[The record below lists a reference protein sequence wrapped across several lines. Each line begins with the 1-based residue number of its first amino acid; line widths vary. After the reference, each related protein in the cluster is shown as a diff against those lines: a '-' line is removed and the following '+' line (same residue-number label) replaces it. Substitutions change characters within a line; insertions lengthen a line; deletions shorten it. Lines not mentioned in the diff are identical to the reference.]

1 MPGTIKLILTSAL
14 AIPFLLSTS
23 VVHAADGIGSG
34 FYRTASTGGNLASI
48 VDFSGNI
55 GGASGKAR
63 RAIGRFGTRT
73 KVELSYRKHEVD
85 EIFFPGD
92 GPAAEINANW
102 DSSSTTVFAN
112 DLIDLPPL
120 SLPVASFAAVE
131 PGIRR

>member
-23 VVHAADGIGSG
+23 VAHAADGIGSG

-55 GGASGKAR
+55 GGALGKAR
-63 RAIGRFGTRT
+63 RPIGRFGTRT

-85 EIFFPGD
+85 EIFFSGN
-92 GPAAEINANW
+92 GFAAEINANW
-102 DSSSTTVFAN
+102 DGSSTKIFAN